1 MNPRNRTWS
10 EQPRR
15 TASECKDS
23 RRGPSPA
30 RTNREFG
37 IFAWAKACNKS
48 CGRFQGWSFAQKR
61 ITDVSVPAPQEART
75 AWRSTRAD
83 CAIHQSL
90 STTNGTRVTRSS
102 GIPSERIR
110 SQVPVEG
117 ATTWLA
123 SRYKRGQNRRF
134 IGRFHLLVARGAR
147 DVASVPKRKAE
158 RESLLAK

>member
-10 EQPRR
+10 QQPRR
-15 TASECKDS
+15 AASDCKDS

-30 RTNREFG
+30 KTNKEFG
-37 IFAWAKACNKS
+37 IFAWAKARNKS

-61 ITDVSVPAPQEART
+61 ITDVSRPAPHEVRT
-75 AWRSTRAD
+75 ASRSTRAD

-102 GIPSERIR
+102 GIPSERIK
-110 SQVPVEG
+110 SHVPVEG

-123 SRYKRGQNRRF
+123 SRYKRGQNMCF
-134 IGRFHLLVARGAR
+134 IGRFQLLESRGAR

-158 RESLLAK
+158 PESLLAK